1 MDKVQ
6 IEERLEW
13 LEKVKPTDS
22 APENPQW
29 VLLEAMKALYEKIK
43 EIEAKIAN

>member
-22 APENPQW
+22 APDNPQW
-29 VLLEAMKALYEKIK
+29 VLLEVMKALHEKIK
-43 EIEAKIAN
+43 GLEAKIVN